1 MRFLQSLSGW
11 EFDMATEKN
20 CLISIRS
27 LYPSLFDAEKKIADF
42 LLNQSESAVNMT
54 VSQISVETCVADSS
68 IIRFCQKLGFNGF
81 TQLRIN
87 LARNLKR
94 PEEVIFEDIERND
107 DAYAVATKVFASSIR
122 TLEDTIKMLDGEILT
137 KAVEALFRS
146 KRIEFYGVG
155 TSAPIAMDAYY
166 RFMRIGLPAFVATDP
181 HIARISANM
190 LDSGCVA
197 VGISHTGRTRD
208 TIRILQIAKK
218 KGAQII
224 GITSFM
230 KSPVAELS
238 DIKLI
243 TSSSETRIVREAV
256 TSRIAQIALLDSLY
270 TSVALKIY
278 DTAIANIS
286 SMTDLLN
293 ETRV

>member
-1 MRFLQSLSGW
+1 M
-11 EFDMATEKN
+11 EKN
-20 CLISIRS
+20 CLISIKS

-42 LLNQSESAVNMT
+42 LLNQSESAVYMT
-54 VSQISVETCVADSS
+54 VSQISIETGVADSS
-68 IIRFCQKLGFNGF
+68 IIRFCQKLGFDGF

-87 LARNLKR
+87 LAKNLKK
-94 PEEVIFEDIERND
+94 PEDMIFDDIKRND
-107 DAYAVATKVFASSIR
+107 DPYTVTTKVFASSIR
-122 TLEDTIKMLDGEILT
+122 TLEDTIKMLDKGMLDR
-137 KAVEALFRS
+137 AVETLLLA

-166 RFMRIGLPAFVATDP
+166 RFMRIGLPAYVATDP

-190 LDSGCVA
+190 LDKNCVA

-218 KGAQII
+218 KGAQVI

-243 TSSSETRIVREAV
+243 TSSTETRIVKEAV

-270 TSVALKIY
+270 TSLALKMY
-278 DTAIANIS
+278 DTAIENIG

>member
-1 MRFLQSLSGW
+1 M
-11 EFDMATEKN
+11 EKN
-20 CLISIRS
+20 CLISIKS

-42 LLNQSESAVNMT
+42 LLNQPESAVYMT
-54 VSQISVETCVADSS
+54 VSQISAETGVADSS
-68 IIRFCQKLGFNGF
+68 IIRFCQKLGFDGF

-87 LARNLKR
+87 MAKNLKK
-94 PEEVIFEDIERND
+94 PEDLIFDDIKRTD
-107 DAYAVATKVFASSIR
+107 DPYTVTTKVFASSIR
-122 TLEDTIKMLDGEILT
+122 TLADTIKMLDREMLAR
-137 KAVEALFRS
+137 AVEALLHA

-166 RFMRIGLPAFVATDP
+166 RFMRIGLPAYVATDP

-190 LDSGCVA
+190 LDKSCVA

-218 KGAQII
+218 KGARVI

-243 TSSSETRIVREAV
+243 TSSTETRIVKEAV

-270 TSVALKIY
+270 TSLALKMY
-278 DTAIANIS
+278 DKAIENIS